1 MNEDVRRQLERLARQ
16 TQAQARVPGLQVAVH
31 RADRDSWMFHIGQS
45 GTDRPLDG
53 QTVFRI
59 GSVTKTFVAALV
71 MQCRDDGLL
80 ALDDPLGAHL
90 DVPALGDATVRR
102 LLSHS
107 SGIQREPHGD
117 VWAPG
122 GAGPDA
128 QRLIAD
134 LSLTE
139 QVLPGGQRY
148 HYSNLGFSLLGRLV
162 CRLRGGSF
170 LEILTDRV
178 LKPLALGSVSDRPG
192 PAAAVG
198 YMVDTYSDHAEP
210 EAERDLGATTSGS
223 LWGTASDMAKWAAF
237 LADPR
242 TADPEGRVLTPS
254 TVDEM
259 RLPQAV
265 TDESRWVVGFGL
277 GLMLQPQDNWT
288 THVGHDGGMPGFIA
302 GVHGRRGPDA
312 PPAFGA
318 ASLGSS
324 GTADEIAALAHDLL
338 RKAVELD
345 PADIPV
351 WRPGSPAPQRY
362 RSALGRWWSEGQ
374 EFVFSWR
381 DDRLQASVVGGP
393 AGAPPAVFAETDE
406 TDVLR
411 SVSGREIGER
421 LRLVRD
427 TNGQVAQMS
436 WATYPVTRRQQTISG
451 RRFG

>member
-1 MNEDVRRQLERLARQ
+1 MSEDARRHLERLVRQ
-16 TQAQARVPGLQVAVH
+16 TQAHARVPGLQVAVH
-31 RADRDSWMFHIGQS
+31 RADREPWTFHIGQS

-53 QTVFRI
+53 RTAFRI
-59 GSVTKTFVAALV
+59 GSVTKTFVAVLV

-90 DVPALGDATVRR
+90 DVPALGDVTIRR

-117 VWAPG
+117 VWAPDG
-122 GAGPDA
+122 SGPDA
-128 QRLIAD
+128 QKLIAD
-134 LSLTE
+134 LPMAE

-178 LKPLALGSVSDRPG
+178 LKPLTLESVTDHPG
-192 PAAAVG
+192 PVAAVG
-198 YMVDTYSDHAEP
+198 YMVDAYSDHAEP
-210 EAERDLGATTSGS
+210 EAERDLGATTSGN
-223 LWGTASDMAKWAAF
+223 LWGTASDMAKWAAY
-237 LADPR
+237 LADPH
-242 TADPEGRVLTPS
+242 TVDPAGAVLAPS

-259 RLPQAV
+259 RLARAV
-265 TDESRWVVGFGL
+265 TNESRWVVGFGL
-277 GLMLQPQDNWT
+277 GLMLQPEDNWT
-288 THVGHDGGMPGFIA
+288 VHVGHDGGMPGFIA
-302 GVHGRRGPDA
+302 GVHGRRGPGA

-324 GTADEIAALAHDLL
+324 GTAGEIATLAHELL

-345 PADIPV
+345 PPEIAV
-351 WRPGSPAPQRY
+351 WRPGPPAPQRY

-381 DDRLQASVVGGP
+381 DGRLQASTVGGP
-393 AGAPPAVFAETDE
+393 AGAPPAVFAETDQI
-406 TDVLR
+406 DILR
-411 SVSGREIGER
+411 AVSGREVGER
-421 LRLVRD
+421 LRLRRD
-427 TNGQVAQMS
+427 ADGQVTQMS
-436 WATYPVTRRQQTISG
+436 WATYPVTRNQQTISG
-451 RRFG
+451 RPF